1 MYNIQLA
8 SSLSGINVHNLR
20 AWERRYSAV
29 SPKRDEVGRR
39 LYSKENIEK
48 LFLLNQLVKEGTAI
62 RHIAEKTN
70 EELTSL
76 VEEKGL
82 IASLDF
88 EQSNTEK
95 EEIELTYKA
104 MAMAMNFKKFDIVSH
119 ELSKAIDQYDLK
131 KVVFE
136 ILTPFLFDLR
146 DKLDKNRITLEEKHT
161 LITLT
166 KYFLRRKIYQN
177 NSNINRNSVVIAT
190 PAGDQ
195 YELQALI
202 AALLLSGHGRQVVYL
217 GANVEARTI
226 VDTVEATGVEN
237 ILVWGSCL
245 WNEKRGAEL
254 GSYFNSLNELAP
266 KGTKIGIACNGKA
279 PYEFFTTGTN
289 MKVLPNYEK
298 LSEDLEKQSIF

>member
-39 LYSKENIEK
+39 LYSRENIEK

-62 RHIAEKTN
+62 RHIAEKSN
-70 EELTSL
+70 EELVSL
-76 VEEKGL
+76 VEERGL
-82 IASLDF
+82 VSDLDF
-88 EQSNTEK
+88 EQSNSEK
-95 EEIELTYKA
+95 EEVELTFKA

-119 ELSKAIDQYDLK
+119 ELGKAIDQYDLK
-131 KVVFE
+131 SVVFD
-136 ILTPFLFDLR
+136 ILIPYLHDL
-146 DKLDKNRITLEEKHT
+146 KEKIEKHRITLEEKHT

-177 NSNINRNSVVIAT
+177 NSSIDRNSVVIAS
-190 PAGDQ
+190 PSGDQ

-202 AALLLSGHGRQVVYL
+202 ASLLLSSHGRQVVYL
-217 GANVEARTI
+217 GPNVDSRTI

-245 WNEKRGAEL
+245 WDEKRGAEL
-254 GSYFNSLNELAP
+254 GGYFNSLQELAP
-266 KGTKIGIACNGKA
+266 KGTNIAVACNGKA
-279 PYEFFTTGTN
+279 PFEFFTAETN
-289 MKVLPNYEK
+289 IKVIATFDK
-298 LSEDLEKQSIF
+298 LNEDLEKKRIF